1 MKKAMIEGGGS
12 SRLAFA
18 VGQLGYNKDV
28 DIEYATVIAP
38 PPALRIQIDG
48 MKIELDEEDV
58 IIPQSLT
65 RWTEKIAIKPS
76 TASLTWSNYTRTVD
90 GSSTTKNSEVTAGTL
105 STTEF
110 EIEHHNELKA
120 GDRIALITSEESL
133 RYFVL
138 DRIVIGGSA

>member
-1 MKKAMIEGGGS
+1 MAHELIEGSGIS
-12 SRLAFA
+12 
-18 VGQLGYNKDV
+18 QLRDIIGKIGYNKDV

-48 MKIELDEEDV
+48 MKIELEDDDV

-76 TASLTWSNYTRTVD
+76 TASLTWSNYTRTID

-120 GDRIALITSEESL
+120 GDRILVASSMAGQ

-138 DRIVIGGSA
+138 DRIVTGGGA